1 MTDILPAPPFPSSQN
16 DLNNFIADLPK
27 AELHLHLEGAVEPR
41 VLQELARRNR
51 LSSADWQLEDFERIY
66 RYTDFLGFLKA
77 FKFVSEHLKTP
88 ADYRQITYQLVENL
102 ARQKVSY
109 AEVTFSA
116 GVLLMYGKN
125 VEPFF
130 EAAADGAKE
139 GERDYGVKV
148 NWIFDAVRQFGV
160 ELAQK
165 VVRLAACFK
174 THGVVAFGIGGDEV
188 NAPAELFREV
198 FHEARAAGLHCVAHA
213 GEAAGPESVRAAVD
227 VLGAERIGHGL
238 KAASDPALM
247 ELLAERRIPLEIC
260 LSSNLATGVL
270 DRLENHPLPQWLAA
284 GIPLTLNT
292 DDPAMFHTNLNRE
305 YALAARTF
313 KLTHDQLSQIAGQ
326 SFRAS
331 FQEICLDN

>member
-1 MTDILPAPPFPSSQN
+1 MTDALPAPPFPSSRN
-16 DLNNFIADLPK
+16 DLTHFIADLPK
-27 AELHLHLEGAVEPR
+27 AELHLHLEGSVEPR
-41 VLQELARRNR
+41 ILRQLARRNR
-51 LSSADWQLEDFERIY
+51 LPSADWRREDFERIY
-66 RYTDFLGFLKA
+66 RYTDFLGFLQA
-77 FKFVSEHLKTP
+77 FKIVSEHLKTP
-88 ADYRQITYQLVENL
+88 ADYRQITHRLAENL
-102 ARQKVSY
+102 AGQKVSY

-116 GVLLMYGKN
+116 GVLLAYDEN

-130 EAAADGAKE
+130 EAAAEGAQQ

-160 ELAQK
+160 EPAQK
-165 VVRLAACFK
+165 VVRLAARFQN
-174 THGVVAFGIGGDEV
+174 HGVVAFGIGGDEV
-188 NAPAELFREV
+188 KAPAELFRKV
-198 FHEARAAGLHCVAHA
+198 FQEARDAGLHCVAHA
-213 GEAAGPESVRAAVD
+213 GEAAGPESVRAAVE

-238 KAASDPALM
+238 KAAWDPALV
-247 ELLAERRIPLEIC
+247 ELLAERRVPLEIC

-284 GIPLTLNT
+284 GVPVTLNT

-313 KLTHDQLSQIAGQ
+313 KLSHEQLNQIAGQ

-331 FQEICLDN
+331 FGKIQPE